1 MDILG
6 IGNALIDVYCFVNED
21 FPSSLGFH
29 KGTVNHVGQ
38 DRIRK
43 VLESL
48 QDPVIMAGGGAANT
62 MKLAAR
68 LGLETGFIGMIGDG
82 HAGSLFESSLS
93 QAGVRTILARCEEGT
108 GVCCTLLGSD
118 SRRTHIV
125 SPGAALGLTMKDVSP
140 ERIRAA
146 GMLYLELFPLASG
159 TVPFEAAEYAKVH
172 GIPVAVDLSSAGIVR
187 SNRDAV
193 LEMVRNNVEILF
205 ATQEEATALFG
216 RVPDEGELA
225 ELCDT
230 VVLKRGS
237 DGVSAFS
244 GEISCSLPA
253 PDTVAIDTSGAGD
266 AFAAAF
272 LASHIHSLPLE
283 TCCSIGTLIAKEIIG
298 IPGTE
303 LDERSLSRVRD
314 AIDGEP
320 VF

>member
-6 IGNALIDVYCFVNED
+6 IGNALIDIYCFVNED
-21 FPSSLGFH
+21 FPASLGFH
-29 KGTVNHVGQ
+29 KGTVNHVRQ

-43 VLESL
+43 VLESI

-68 LGLETGFIGMIGDG
+68 LGLETGFIGKVGDG
-82 HAGSLFESSLS
+82 YAGTLFESSLGE
-93 QAGVRTILARCEEGT
+93 AGVRTLLARCEEGT

-118 SRRTHIV
+118 GRRTLVV
-125 SPGAALGLTMKDVSP
+125 SPGAALGLTMEDVP
-140 ERIRAA
+140 LERLRAA

-159 TVPFEAAEYAKVH
+159 TVPIEAARYAKAH
-172 GIPVAVDLSSAGIVR
+172 GIPVTADLSSAGIVR

-193 LEMVRNNVEILF
+193 RRMVRNDVEILF
-205 ATQEEATALFG
+205 VTEEEAAALFG
-216 RVPDEGELA
+216 RVPEEEELA

-230 VVLKRGS
+230 VVLKRGT

-244 GEISCSLPA
+244 GGISCRLPA
-253 PDTVAIDTSGAGD
+253 PDAEAVDTTGAGD

-272 LASHIHSLPLE
+272 LASRIHGLPLE
-283 TCCSIGTLIAKEIIG
+283 TCCSMGTLIAREIIG
-298 IPGTE
+298 VPGTE
-303 LDERSLSRVRD
+303 LDERGLTRVRD

-320 VF
+320 VY